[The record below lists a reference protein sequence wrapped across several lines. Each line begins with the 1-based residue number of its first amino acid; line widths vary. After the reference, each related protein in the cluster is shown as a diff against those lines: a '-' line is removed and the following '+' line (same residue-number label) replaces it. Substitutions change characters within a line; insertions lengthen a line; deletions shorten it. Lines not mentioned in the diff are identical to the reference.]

1 MSKKKILDKIKKMS
15 NFDILDTLME
25 YSIWVAAP
33 DHPAVRGDKFEKY
46 QSAEIYPEDLRD
58 IILEKMDKK

>member
-1 MSKKKILDKIKKMS
+1 MSKKKIFDKIKKMS

-33 DHPAVRGDKFEKY
+33 DHY
-46 QSAEIYPEDLRD
+46 QKHQNEQRTS
-58 IILEKMDKK
+58 